1 MPTET
6 VTNGETAEP
15 KSALLNDLHAEFL
28 AATKAGRKVDAKA
41 AKEMVANLKNA
52 KKNRDAAE
60 AAFVKAQKA
69 ESDAWAD
76 IIRARGK
83 GRVEIPGL
91 GVFIPMSRG
100 TTVYGRQE
108 GGGEVP
114 TFGA

>member
-1 MPTET
+1 MSESNGNANVT
-6 VTNGETAEP
+6 VEP
-15 KSALLNDLHAEFL
+15 KSVLLNNLHAEFVKNGSKPTDPKT
-28 AATKAGRKVDAKA
+28 AKRMVDRLKA
-41 AKEMVANLKNA
+41 AKKA
-52 KKNRDAAE
+52 RDAAE
-60 AAFVKAQKA
+60 DAFAAAQKE

-108 GGGEVP
+108 GGSDTP
-114 TFGA
+114 TFG